1 MQDILFEMSDGCQ
14 TILATLKRLLAYVLP
29 CRRPPHDHLDI
40 FSTCF
45 LLPAT
50 CSVQHIRQLPARR
63 ITLDIV
69 ARLSPSHVAQKLIIR
84 AIWCL
89 AELYFL

>member
-29 CRRPPHDHLDI
+29 CRRPPHDHLEI

-45 LLPAT
+45 
-50 CSVQHIRQLPARR
+50 
-63 ITLDIV
+63 
-69 ARLSPSHVAQKLIIR
+69 
-84 AIWCL
+84 
-89 AELYFL
+89 